1 MLAHRPQT
9 AAFLRFINGLPKG
22 YIFTTRDLI
31 PFAPRS
37 TLDSALC
44 RMVKGGI
51 LERLARGVFRL
62 YDPRNRK
69 VSVRQIAAVK
79 RRAFGRKIC
88 TVATFIDKEDIERL
102 DDRGRELLKP
112 SSHTLVS
119 DGRTSSFLFHQDGSR
134 INLKSAAMRINRL
147 GETSA
152 GRMLRDLWLQGC
164 EATTL
169 PDVWDAWDLLSPR
182 DIAKVPALKRLLPN
196 WLVKMLPPTPSQ
208 LVEQLM
214 IRPVK
219 RTVYIKPRKKPN
231 VDLLNN
237 HKVASQKDEEADQ
250 KGEERTHSKSKE
262 TDEIKNL
269 NKNRDLNENQDLSE
283 GKDLNEVKDLSEG
296 RDLNEDKGL
305 SENKDKNED
314 QSGERNQDIDPT
326 G

>member
-1 MLAHRPQT
+1 
-9 AAFLRFINGLPKG
+9 
-22 YIFTTRDLI
+22 
-31 PFAPRS
+31 
-37 TLDSALC
+37 
-44 RMVKGGI
+44 
-51 LERLARGVFRL
+51 
-62 YDPRNRK
+62 
-69 VSVRQIAAVK
+69 
-79 RRAFGRKIC
+79 
-88 TVATFIDKEDIERL
+88 
-102 DDRGRELLKP
+102 
-112 SSHTLVS
+112 
-119 DGRTSSFLFHQDGSR
+119 
-134 INLKSAAMRINRL
+134 
-147 GETSA
+147 
-152 GRMLRDLWLQGC
+152 MLRDLWLQGC

-250 KGEERTHSKSKE
+250 KGEERTHSESKE
-262 TDEIKNL
+262 TDEIK
-269 NKNRDLNENQDLSE
+269 DLN
-283 GKDLNEVKDLSEG
+283 EG
-296 RDLNEDKGL
+296 RDLNEEEGL

-314 QSGERNQDIDPT
+314 QSGEPNQDIDPT